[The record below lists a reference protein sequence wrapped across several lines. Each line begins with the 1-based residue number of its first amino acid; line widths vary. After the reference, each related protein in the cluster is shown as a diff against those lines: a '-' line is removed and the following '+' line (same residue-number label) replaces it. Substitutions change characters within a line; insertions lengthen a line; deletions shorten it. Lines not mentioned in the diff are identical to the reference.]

1 MIGVEGLCGIYSP
14 ERESSLE
21 NGKVLLEPAKVLPV
35 LFSCV
40 GVSHWEIQ
48 NIPARWGRFCGRAED
63 PLHQQQA
70 GRSREPAWLGPC
82 PSPTRGRRRWCRWPQ
97 GAWSPGRRGRA
108 RSRGP
113 RRRTLAGWISPQRKS
128 QAREELCRPPSRFY
142 WPSGFASG
150 ESVVGRKAV
159 KRDKLSEQERDGLES
174 GR

>member
-82 PSPTRGRRRWCRWPQ
+82 PSPTRGR
-97 GAWSPGRRGRA
+97 GRA